1 MVDFIKNKLNN
12 YLIAYTV
19 VQLTIIYIICFH
31 TSVSLLEFV
40 Y

>member
-19 VQLTIIYIICFH
+19 VQLTIIYIIFVH